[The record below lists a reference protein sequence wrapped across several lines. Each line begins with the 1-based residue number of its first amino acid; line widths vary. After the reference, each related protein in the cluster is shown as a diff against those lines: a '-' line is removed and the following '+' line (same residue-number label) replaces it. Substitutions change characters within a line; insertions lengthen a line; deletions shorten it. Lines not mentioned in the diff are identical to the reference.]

1 MHRNDHKILESDKLK
16 EHKESVF
23 NAIDPQQ
30 SVLHSW
36 QDPRVLSMY
45 RTRKLKDSLSKILSI
60 VSLLAILYPLLDML
74 YMFAYKGVQ
83 VISITRLTG
92 ITSGYVGLANEI
104 AGTFLLIALSSAIVI
119 PIGVS
124 GGIYMAEFSR
134 KSKYT
139 EMIHFVID
147 ILAGVPSIVLGY
159 CGYLL
164 LVLYF
169 GCGFS
174 ALAGAITLSVLM
186 LPYIVR
192 TAELSLNKVPT
203 SIREAATALGCT
215 KTTMINRLTLR
226 FALPGILTGIL
237 LAISIAFGE
246 IAALL
251 FTAGASDYMP
261 TGALCNSQ
269 VGYLTYAIFQFSTFQ
284 SPISSA
290 NNLAYLAAFLLI
302 VIVLSINVIARIGLR
317 RLSRYNVVMDR

>member
-1 MHRNDHKILESDKLK
+1 MHRNESQLLRSDKLK
-16 EHKESVF
+16 KYKENTF
-23 NAIDPQQ
+23 NAIDSQQ
-30 SVLHSW
+30 SILQPW
-36 QDPRVLSMY
+36 QDPRVLSRY
-45 RTRKLKDSLSKILSI
+45 RTRKLRNNLFKILPI
-60 VSLLAILYPLLDML
+60 VSILSILYPLLDIL

-104 AGTFLLIALSSAIVI
+104 TGTFFLIALSSVIVV
-119 PIGVS
+119 PMGVS

-139 EMIHFVID
+139 EMVHFVID
-147 ILAGVPSIVLGY
+147 ILAGVPAIVLGY
-159 CGYLL
+159 AGYLL

-186 LPYIVR
+186 LPYIIR
-192 TAELSLNKVPT
+192 TTELSLNRVPT

-226 FALPGILTGIL
+226 VALPGILTGIL

-246 IAALL
+246 TAALL

-269 VGYLTYAIFQFSTFQ
+269 VGYLTYAIFQFSPFQ
-284 SPISSA
+284 SPFANA

-317 RLSRYNVVMDR
+317 RLSKI

>member
-1 MHRNDHKILESDKLK
+1 MKKYK
-16 EHKESVF
+16 ENTF
-23 NAIDPQQ
+23 NVIDQQQ
-30 SVLHSW
+30 SILQPW
-36 QDPRVLSMY
+36 QDPRVLSRY
-45 RTRKLKDSLSKILSI
+45 RTRKLKNSLFKIFPI
-60 VSLLAILYPLLDML
+60 VSLLAILYPLLDIL

-83 VISITRLTG
+83 VISFTRLTG
-92 ITSGYVGLANEI
+92 LTSGYVGLANEI
-104 AGTFLLIALSSAIVI
+104 VGTFFLIALSSAIVI
-119 PIGVS
+119 PMGVS

-139 EMIHFVID
+139 EMVHFVID

-159 CGYLL
+159 AGYLL
-164 LVLYF
+164 LVLYL

-186 LPYIVR
+186 LPYIIR
-192 TAELSLNKVPT
+192 TTELSLNRVPT

-246 IAALL
+246 TAALL
-251 FTAGASDYMP
+251 FTTGASDYMP

-269 VGYLTYAIFQFSTFQ
+269 VGYLTYAIFQFSPFQ
-284 SPISSA
+284 SPFASA

-302 VIVLSINVIARIGLR
+302 IIVLSINIIARIGLR
-317 RLSRYNVVMDR
+317 RLSKI